1 MSFQKQVYLN
11 QALGNVGQISKAHH
25 SFCNVIPAIAAD
37 EFVKVGSFVQSKATG
52 ATNENEV
59 IGASG
64 KAISGS
70 ILGVVVRDSLKVAGD
85 STATLAVKKGENCA
99 ILTEGSIFIET
110 DLQSQAKKGQYVFLK
125 DADGTLAFYNTTTQS
140 NYTYTGF
147 RVSKGNDTATSG
159 LIEIT
164 TARA

>member
-1 MSFQKQVYLN
+1 MSFQKQVN
-11 QALGNVGQISKAHH
+11 PSQALGNVGQISKAHH

-37 EFVKVGSFVQSKATG
+37 EFVKVGSFVQSKAT

-85 STATLAVKKGENCA
+85 STPTLEVKKGENCA
-99 ILTEGSIFIET
+99 ILTEGSIFIEV
-110 DLQSQAKKGQYVFLK
+110 SVEAKKGKYVFLK
-125 DADGTLAFYNTTTQS
+125 DDDGALVFNDNATLAS
-140 NYTYTGF
+140 HTYTGF
-147 RVSKGNDTATSG
+147 RVSKGNATAARG
-159 LIEIT
+159 VIEIT

>member
-1 MSFQKQVYLN
+1 MSFQKQVNLN

-37 EFVKVGSFVQSKATG
+37 EFVKVGSFVQSKTA

-70 ILGVVVRDSLKVAGD
+70 ILGVVVRDSLKVTGD
-85 STATLAVKKGENCA
+85 STPTLEVKKGENCA
-99 ILTEGSIFIET
+99 ILTEGSIFIEV
-110 DLQSQAKKGQYVFLK
+110 SVQAQKGKYVFLK
-125 DADGTLAFYNTTTQS
+125 NTDGSLGFYDTTTQS
-140 NYTYTGF
+140 DYTYTGF
-147 RVSKGNDTATSG
+147 RVSKGHDTATAG

>member
-1 MSFQKQVYLN
+1 MSFQKQVNLN

-37 EFVKVGSFVQSKATG
+37 EFVKVGSFVQSSTS

-59 IGASG
+59 VGASG
-64 KAISGS
+64 KQITGS

-99 ILTEGSIFIET
+99 VLNEGSIFIET
-110 DLQSQAKKGQYVFLK
+110 SLQAKKGQYVFLK
-125 DADGTLAFYNTTTQS
+125 TDDGTLAFDNSATKAS
-140 NYTYTGF
+140 YTYTGF
-147 RVSKGNDTATSG
+147 RVSKGNETAARG
-159 LIEIT
+159 IIEIT

>member
-1 MSFQKQVYLN
+1 MSFQKQVNLN

-25 SFCNVIPAIAAD
+25 SFCNVTPAIAAD
-37 EFVKVGSFVQSKATG
+37 DFVKVGSSVQSTAS

-70 ILGVVVRDSLKVAGD
+70 ILGVVVRDSLKVTGD

-99 ILTEGSIFIET
+99 ILTEGSIFIEVNAI
-110 DLQSQAKKGQYVFLK
+110 AKKGQYVFLK
-125 DADGTLAFYNTTTQS
+125 DADGTLAFDNAATKAS
-140 NYTYTGF
+140 HTYTGF
-147 RVSKGNDTATSG
+147 RVSKGNETAARG
-159 LIEIT
+159 VIEIT

>member
-1 MSFQKQVYLN
+1 MSFQKQVNLN

-37 EFVKVGSFVQSKATG
+37 EFVKVGSFVQSKTSP
-52 ATNENEV
+52 TNENEV

-64 KAISGS
+64 KQITGS
-70 ILGVVVRDSLKVAGD
+70 ILGVVVRDSLKVTGD
-85 STATLAVKKGENCA
+85 STPTLEVKKGENCA
-99 ILTEGSIFIET
+99 VLNEGSIFIET
-110 DLQSQAKKGQYVFLK
+110 SLQAKKGQYDFLK
-125 DADGTLAFYNTTTQS
+125 TDDGTLAFDNTATKA
-140 NYTYTGF
+140 NHTYTGF
-147 RVSKGNDTATSG
+147 RVSKGNDTATAG

>member
-1 MSFQKQVYLN
+1 MSFQKQVNLN

-37 EFVKVGSFVQSKATG
+37 ENVRVGSFVQSKTSP
-52 ATNENEV
+52 TNENEV

-64 KAISGS
+64 VAISGS

-85 STATLAVKKGENCA
+85 STPTLEVKKGENCA

-110 DLQSQAKKGQYVFLK
+110 TAIAKKGQYVFLK
-125 DADGTLAFYNTTTQS
+125 NADGALVFNNTATLNDH
-140 NYTYTGF
+140 TYTGF
-147 RVSKGNDTATSG
+147 RVSKGHDTTSAG

>member
-1 MSFQKQVYLN
+1 MSFQKQVNLS

-64 KAISGS
+64 KQITGS
-70 ILGVVVRDSLKVAGD
+70 ILGVVVRDSLKVTGD
-85 STATLAVKKGENCA
+85 STPTLEVKKGENCA
-99 ILTEGSIFIET
+99 ILTEGSIFIEV
-110 DLQSQAKKGQYVFLK
+110 SAIAKKGQYVFLK
-125 DADGTLAFYNTTTQS
+125 TDDGTLAFDNAATKAS
-140 NYTYTGF
+140 YTYTGF
-147 RVSKGNDTATSG
+147 RVSKGHDASSAG

>member
-1 MSFQKQVYLN
+1 MSFQKQVNLN
-11 QALGNVGQISKAHH
+11 QALGNAGQISKAHH

-64 KAISGS
+64 KQITGS
-70 ILGVVVRDSLKVAGD
+70 ILGVVVRDSLKVTGD
-85 STATLAVKKGENCA
+85 STPTLEVKKGENCA
-99 ILTEGSIFIET
+99 ILTEGSIFIEVNA
-110 DLQSQAKKGQYVFLK
+110 QAAKGQYVFLK
-125 DADGTLAFYNTTTQS
+125 DADGTLGFDNTTTKAS
-140 NYTYTGF
+140 YTYTGF
-147 RVSKGNDTATSG
+147 RVSKGHDTTSAG

>member
-1 MSFQKQVYLN
+1 MSFQKQVNAN

-25 SFCNVIPAIAAD
+25 SFLNVIPAIAAD
-37 EFVKVGSFVQSKATG
+37 DFVKVGSFVQSSST

-64 KAISGS
+64 KQITGS

-85 STATLAVKKGENCA
+85 STPTLEVKKGENCA
-99 ILTEGSIFIET
+99 VLNEGSIFIET
-110 DLQSQAKKGQYVFLK
+110 SLQAKKGQYVFLK
-125 DADGTLAFYNTTTQS
+125 TDDGTLAFDNTATKTS
-140 NYTYTGF
+140 HTYTGF
-147 RVSKGNDTATSG
+147 RVSKGNDTATAG

>member
-1 MSFQKQVYLN
+1 MSFQKQVNLN

-37 EFVKVGSFVQSKATG
+37 DFVKVGSFVQSKTSP
-52 ATNENEV
+52 TNENEV

-64 KAISGS
+64 KQITGS
-70 ILGVVVRDSLKVAGD
+70 ILGVVVRDSLKVAAD

-99 ILTEGSIFIET
+99 VLNEGSIFIET
-110 DLQSQAKKGQYVFLK
+110 SLQAKKGQYVFLK
-125 DADGTLAFYNTTTQS
+125 TDDGTLAFDNAATKAS
-140 NYTYTGF
+140 HTYTGF
-147 RVSKGNDTATSG
+147 RVSKGNDTATAG
-159 LIEIT
+159 IIEIT

>member
-1 MSFQKQVYLN
+1 MSFQKQVNLN
-11 QALGNVGQISKAHH
+11 QALGNVGQISKAYH

-85 STATLAVKKGENCA
+85 STATLEVKKGENCA
-99 ILTEGSIFIET
+99 ILTEGSIFIEVNA
-110 DLQSQAKKGQYVFLK
+110 QAAKGKYVFLK
-125 DADGTLAFYNTTTQS
+125 TADGSLGFFDTTTES

-147 RVSKGNDTATSG
+147 RVSKGNETAARG
-159 LIEIT
+159 VIEIT

>member
-1 MSFQKQVYLN
+1 MSFQTQVKAS

-25 SFCNVIPAIAAD
+25 SFLNVIPAIAAD
-37 EFVKVGSFVQSKATG
+37 DFVKVGSFVQSSST

-59 IGASG
+59 VGASG

-85 STATLAVKKGENCA
+85 STPTLEVKKGENCA
-99 ILTEGSIFIET
+99 VLNEGSIFIEVNNV
-110 DLQSQAKKGQYVFLK
+110 QAAKGKYVFLQTT
-125 DADGTLAFYNTTTQS
+125 DGALGFFDTNTQAG
-140 NYTYTGF
+140 YTYTGF
-147 RVSKGNDTATSG
+147 RVSKGHNTTSAG
-159 LIEIT
+159 IIEIT

>member
-1 MSFQKQVYLN
+1 MSFQTQVNLN

-37 EFVKVGSFVQSKATG
+37 EFVKVGSFVQSKTSP
-52 ATNENEV
+52 TNENEV

-64 KAISGS
+64 KQITGS

-99 ILTEGSIFIET
+99 VLNEGSIFIET
-110 DLQSQAKKGQYVFLK
+110 SLQAKKGQYVFLK
-125 DADGTLAFYNTTTQS
+125 DADGTLAFDDTATKAS
-140 NYTYTGF
+140 YTYTGF
-147 RVSKGNDTATSG
+147 RVSKGNETAARG
-159 LIEIT
+159 IIEIT

>member
-1 MSFQKQVYLN
+1 MSFQKHVNAN

-25 SFCNVIPAIAAD
+25 SFLNVIPAIAAD
-37 EFVKVGSFVQSKATG
+37 DFVKVGSFVQSKTSP
-52 ATNENEV
+52 TNENEV

-64 KAISGS
+64 KQITGS

-85 STATLAVKKGENCA
+85 STPTLEVKKGENCA
-99 ILTEGSIFIET
+99 VLTEGSIFIEV
-110 DLQSQAKKGQYVFLK
+110 SVQAKKGKYVMLK
-125 DADGTLAFYNTTTQS
+125 TDDGSLGFYDTNTQGGH
-140 NYTYTGF
+140 TYTGF
-147 RVSKGNDTATSG
+147 RVSKGHDTATAG

>member
-1 MSFQKQVYLN
+1 MSFQTQVNLK

-37 EFVKVGSFVQSKATG
+37 ENVRVGSFVQSKTSS
-52 ATNENEV
+52 TNENEV
-59 IGASG
+59 IGTSG

-99 ILTEGSIFIET
+99 VLNEGSIFIET
-110 DLQSQAKKGQYVFLK
+110 SLQAKKGQYVFLK
-125 DADGTLAFYNTTTQS
+125 TDDGTLAFDNTATKTS
-140 NYTYTGF
+140 YTYTGF
-147 RVSKGNDTATSG
+147 RVSKGNETDARG
-159 LIEIT
+159 VIEIT

>member
-1 MSFQKQVYLN
+1 MSFQKQVNAN

-25 SFCNVIPAIAAD
+25 SFLNVIPAIAAD
-37 EFVKVGSFVQSKATG
+37 EFVKVGSFVQSSST

-85 STATLAVKKGENCA
+85 STPTLEVKKGENCA

-110 DLQSQAKKGQYVFLK
+110 SLQAKKGQYVFLK
-125 DADGTLAFYNTTTQS
+125 TDDGTLAFDNTATKAS
-140 NYTYTGF
+140 YTYTGF
-147 RVSKGNDTATSG
+147 RVSKGHDTATAG

>member
-1 MSFQKQVYLN
+1 MSFQKQVNAN

-25 SFCNVIPAIAAD
+25 SFLNVIPAIAAD
-37 EFVKVGSFVQSKATG
+37 DFVKVGSFVQSTAA

-64 KAISGS
+64 KQITGS

-85 STATLAVKKGENCA
+85 STPTLAVKKGENCA
-99 ILTEGSIFIET
+99 ILTEGSIFIEVNAI
-110 DLQSQAKKGQYVFLK
+110 AKKGQYVFLK
-125 DADGTLAFYNTTTQS
+125 TDDGTLAFDNTTTKA

-147 RVSKGNDTATSG
+147 RVSKGQDTATAG
-159 LIEIT
+159 IIEIT

>member
-1 MSFQKQVYLN
+1 MSFQKQVNLN

-37 EFVKVGSFVQSKATG
+37 EFVKVGSFVQSSTS

-85 STATLAVKKGENCA
+85 STPTLAVKKGENCA
-99 ILTEGSIFIET
+99 ILTEGSIFIEVNAI
-110 DLQSQAKKGQYVFLK
+110 AKKGQYVFLK
-125 DADGTLAFYNTTTQS
+125 TDDGTLAFDNSATKAS
-140 NYTYTGF
+140 YTYTGF
-147 RVSKGNDTATSG
+147 RVSKGNETAARG
-159 LIEIT
+159 IIEIT

>member
-1 MSFQKQVYLN
+1 MSFQKQVNAN

-25 SFCNVIPAIAAD
+25 SFLNVIPAIAAD
-37 EFVKVGSFVQSKATG
+37 EFVKVGSFVQSPTAP
-52 ATNENEV
+52 TNENEV

-64 KAISGS
+64 KAITGS

-85 STATLAVKKGENCA
+85 STPTLEVKKGENCA
-99 ILTEGSIFIET
+99 ILTEGSIFIEVNA
-110 DLQSQAKKGQYVFLK
+110 QAAKGKYVFLK
-125 DADGTLAFYNTTTQS
+125 NTDGSLGFFDTTTQS
-140 NYTYTGF
+140 DYTYTGF
-147 RVSKGNDTATSG
+147 RVSKGHDTTSAG

>member
-1 MSFQKQVYLN
+1 MSFQKQVNLN

-25 SFCNVIPAIAAD
+25 SFCNVISAIAAD
-37 EFVKVGSFVQSKATG
+37 EFVKVGSFVQSKAA

-85 STATLAVKKGENCA
+85 STPTLEVKKGENCA
-99 ILTEGSIFIET
+99 ILTEGSIFIEVNAI
-110 DLQSQAKKGQYVFLK
+110 AKKGQYVFLK
-125 DADGTLAFYNTTTQS
+125 TADGSLGFFDTTTQS
-140 NYTYTGF
+140 DYTYTGF
-147 RVSKGNDTATSG
+147 RVSKGHDTTSAG

>member
-37 EFVKVGSFVQSKATG
+37 EFVKVGSFVQSKTSP
-52 ATNENEV
+52 TNENEV

-64 KAISGS
+64 KQITGS

-99 ILTEGSIFIET
+99 ILTEGSIFIEVNAI
-110 DLQSQAKKGQYVFLK
+110 AKKGQYVFLK
-125 DADGTLAFYNTTTQS
+125 DDDGTLAFDNSATKTS
-140 NYTYTGF
+140 HTYTGF
-147 RVSKGNDTATSG
+147 RVSKGNETAARG
-159 LIEIT
+159 VIEIT

>member
-1 MSFQKQVYLN
+1 MSFQKQVNLN
-11 QALGNVGQISKAHH
+11 QALGNVGQISKAYH
-25 SFCNVIPAIAAD
+25 SFCNVTPAIAAD
-37 EFVKVGSFVQSKATG
+37 EFVKVGSFVQSKTSP
-52 ATNENEV
+52 TNENEV

-85 STATLAVKKGENCA
+85 STPTLEVKKGENCA
-99 ILTEGSIFIET
+99 ILTEGSIFIEVNA
-110 DLQSQAKKGQYVFLK
+110 QAAKGKYVFLK
-125 DADGTLAFYNTTTQS
+125 NTDGSLGFYDTTTQS
-140 NYTYTGF
+140 DYTYTGF
-147 RVSKGNDTATSG
+147 RVSKGNDAAAAG

>member
-1 MSFQKQVYLN
+1 MSFQKQVNLN

-64 KAISGS
+64 KQITGS

-85 STATLAVKKGENCA
+85 STPTLAVKKGENCA

-110 DLQSQAKKGQYVFLK
+110 SLQAKKGQYVFLK
-125 DADGTLAFYNTTTQS
+125 TADGSLGFYNASTQS
-140 NYTYTGF
+140 DYTYTGF
-147 RVSKGNDTATSG
+147 RVSKGNDTATAG

>member
-1 MSFQKQVYLN
+1 MSFQKQVNLN

-25 SFCNVIPAIAAD
+25 SFCNVVPAIAAD
-37 EFVKVGSFVQSKATG
+37 ENVRVGSFVQSKTSP
-52 ATNENEV
+52 TNENEV

-64 KAISGS
+64 VAISGS

-85 STATLAVKKGENCA
+85 STPTLEVKKGENCA

-110 DLQSQAKKGQYVFLK
+110 NAIAKKGQYVFLK
-125 DADGTLAFYNTTTQS
+125 NADGALVFNNTATLNDH
-140 NYTYTGF
+140 TYTGF
-147 RVSKGNDTATSG
+147 RVSKGNETATRG
-159 LIEIT
+159 VIEIT

>member
-1 MSFQKQVYLN
+1 MSFQKQVNLN

-37 EFVKVGSFVQSKATG
+37 DFVKVGSFVQSSAT

-99 ILTEGSIFIET
+99 ILTEGSIFIEVNAI
-110 DLQSQAKKGQYVFLK
+110 AKKGQYVFLK
-125 DADGTLAFYNTTTQS
+125 TADGSLGFYNASTQS
-140 NYTYTGF
+140 DYTYTGF
-147 RVSKGNDTATSG
+147 RVSKGNETAARG
-159 LIEIT
+159 VIEIT

>member
-1 MSFQKQVYLN
+1 MSFQKQVNPN

-25 SFCNVIPAIAAD
+25 SFFNVIPAIAAD
-37 EFVKVGSFVQSKATG
+37 EFVKVGSFVQSKTSP
-52 ATNENEV
+52 TNENEV

-110 DLQSQAKKGQYVFLK
+110 SLQAKKGQYVFLK
-125 DADGTLAFYNTTTQS
+125 TDDGTLAFDNSATKTS
-140 NYTYTGF
+140 YTYTGF
-147 RVSKGNDTATSG
+147 RVSKGNETAARG
-159 LIEIT
+159 VIEIT

>member
-1 MSFQKQVYLN
+1 MSFQKQVNAN

-25 SFCNVIPAIAAD
+25 SFLNVIPAIAAD
-37 EFVKVGSFVQSKATG
+37 EFVKVGSFVQSSST

-64 KAISGS
+64 KQITGS

-85 STATLAVKKGENCA
+85 STPTLEIKKGENCA
-99 ILTEGSIFIET
+99 VLNEGSIFIET
-110 DLQSQAKKGQYVFLK
+110 SLQAKKGQYVFLK
-125 DADGTLAFYNTTTQS
+125 TDDGTLAFDNTATKAS
-140 NYTYTGF
+140 HTYTGF
-147 RVSKGNDTATSG
+147 RVSKGNDTATAG

>member
-1 MSFQKQVYLN
+1 MSFQKQVNLN
-11 QALGNVGQISKAHH
+11 QALGNVGQISKAYH

-37 EFVKVGSFVQSKATG
+37 ENVRVGSFVQSKTSP
-52 ATNENEV
+52 TNENEV
-59 IGASG
+59 VGASG
-64 KAISGS
+64 KQITGS

-110 DLQSQAKKGQYVFLK
+110 SLQAKKGQYVFLK
-125 DADGTLAFYNTTTQS
+125 TADGSLGFYDTTTQS
-140 NYTYTGF
+140 DYTYTGF
-147 RVSKGNDTATSG
+147 RVSKGHDTTSAG

>member
-1 MSFQKQVYLN
+1 MSFQKQVNLN

-37 EFVKVGSFVQSKATG
+37 ENVRVGSFVQSKTSP
-52 ATNENEV
+52 TNENEV

-99 ILTEGSIFIET
+99 ILTEGSIFIEVNAI
-110 DLQSQAKKGQYVFLK
+110 AKKGQYVFLK
-125 DADGTLAFYNTTTQS
+125 TADGTLAFDNNATKES
-140 NYTYTGF
+140 HTYTGF
-147 RVSKGNDTATSG
+147 RVSKGNETAARG
-159 LIEIT
+159 VIEIT

>member
-1 MSFQKQVYLN
+1 MSFQTQVNLK

-37 EFVKVGSFVQSKATG
+37 ENVRVGSFVQSKTSS
-52 ATNENEV
+52 TNENEV
-59 IGASG
+59 IGTSG

-99 ILTEGSIFIET
+99 ILTEGSIFIEVNAI
-110 DLQSQAKKGQYVFLK
+110 AKKGQYVFLK
-125 DADGTLAFYNTTTQS
+125 DADGTLAFYDTTTQS

-147 RVSKGNDTATSG
+147 RVSKGNETAARG
-159 LIEIT
+159 VIEIT

>member
-1 MSFQKQVYLN
+1 MSFQKQVNAN

-25 SFCNVIPAIAAD
+25 SFLNVIPAIAAD
-37 EFVKVGSFVQSKATG
+37 DFVKVGSFVQSKTSP
-52 ATNENEV
+52 TNENEV

-85 STATLAVKKGENCA
+85 STPTLAVKKGENCA
-99 ILTEGSIFIET
+99 ILTEGSIFIEVNAI
-110 DLQSQAKKGQYVFLK
+110 AKKGQYVFLK
-125 DADGTLAFYNTTTQS
+125 DADGSLAFDNTATKES
-140 NYTYTGF
+140 HTYTGF
-147 RVSKGNDTATSG
+147 RVSKGNDTATAG

>member
-1 MSFQKQVYLN
+1 MSFQKQVNLN

-37 EFVKVGSFVQSKATG
+37 EFVKVGSFVQSKTSP
-52 ATNENEV
+52 TNENEV

-85 STATLAVKKGENCA
+85 STPTLEVKKGENCA
-99 ILTEGSIFIET
+99 ILTEGSIFIEV
-110 DLQSQAKKGQYVFLK
+110 SVQAAKGKYVFLQTT
-125 DADGTLAFYNTTTQS
+125 DGALGFYDTTTQS
-140 NYTYTGF
+140 GYTYTGF
-147 RVSKGNDTATSG
+147 RVSKGNDTATAG